1 MSRAP
6 LLLTPGP
13 LSTALETR
21 RAMERDWGSRDPEF
35 VACISRVCSALA
47 KLVSEEGYVA
57 VPLQGSGTFAVEAM
71 LGTFVPRQGK
81 LLVLV
86 NGAYGHRMVAL
97 AQRMGRAVDSLVW
110 HESEVVDVRRL
121 DAALS
126 ADAAITH
133 VAVVYC
139 ETTTGL
145 LNPIE
150 AVGKIVETHGRSL
163 LIDAMSALGALPL
176 RASQMR
182 FDAVAGSANKC
193 LEGVPGLAFVVAR
206 RDALDR
212 CEGQCHSV
220 SLDLHAQAAR
230 LARDGQFRFTP
241 PTHVLAALDRS
252 LALHEAEGGV
262 EGRGRR
268 YRANCEVLVA
278 GLSRLGLR
286 TLLPPETQAPII
298 VTVLAPSD
306 PAWDFALMY
315 AALNERG
322 YSIYPGKLTE
332 RETFRVGCIGQVF
345 PADMRAFVDAL
356 GEVLDAQ
363 GVYQR
368 EPKEEQE
375 RT

>member
-1 MSRAP
+1 
-6 LLLTPGP
+6 
-13 LSTALETR
+13 
-21 RAMERDWGSRDPEF
+21 
-35 VACISRVCSALA
+35 
-47 KLVSEEGYVA
+47 
-57 VPLQGSGTFAVEAM
+57 
-71 LGTFVPRQGK
+71 
-81 LLVLV
+81 
-86 NGAYGHRMVAL
+86 
-97 AQRMGRAVDSLVW
+97 
-110 HESEVVDVRRL
+110 
-121 DAALS
+121 
-126 ADAAITH
+126 
-133 VAVVYC
+133 
-139 ETTTGL
+139 
-145 LNPIE
+145 
-150 AVGKIVETHGRSL
+150 
-163 LIDAMSALGALPL
+163 
-176 RASQMR
+176 
-182 FDAVAGSANKC
+182 
-193 LEGVPGLAFVVAR
+193 
-206 RDALDR
+206 LDR

-241 PTHVLAALDRS
+241 PTHVLAALDRA

-268 YRANCEVLVA
+268 YRGNCEVLLA

-286 TLLPPETQAPII
+286 TLLAPERQAPII

-306 PAWDFALMY
+306 PAWDFAWMY

-345 PADMRAFVDAL
+345 PSDMQAFVDAL

-363 GVYQR
+363 GVHQR